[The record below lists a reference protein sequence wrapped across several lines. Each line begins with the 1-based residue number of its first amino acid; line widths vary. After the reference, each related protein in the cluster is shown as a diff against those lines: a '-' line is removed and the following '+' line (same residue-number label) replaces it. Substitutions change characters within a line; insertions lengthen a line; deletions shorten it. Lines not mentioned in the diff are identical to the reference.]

1 VTPATRPTWLAW
13 LGWTAL
19 AIATVTIA
27 TAAFWLDLPAPEDAL
42 AIDRATYTQGDAPP
56 EAVTLPHTLRRFG
69 TPPAAARYE
78 ATFDLAT
85 VPQAPLFLYVPVV
98 GEEMSIS
105 LNGHPLFDSG
115 TQTLASPLAAT
126 ATLVQLP
133 HSMLATG
140 RNEITLSFYAGPMIL
155 ARHVPRLYV
164 GSEAAVAP
172 NFKLRVFIEERLQTI
187 ALGAQL
193 VIGIG
198 ILFAYF
204 YRPRAPDFAWMA
216 ALVVLASIVALGLF
230 TGFEPDGANFWPT
243 IVPLAPAV
251 GLVLIGVALALI
263 HVPPPRALRL
273 LAMAVTVVLVA
284 SVLTGLLTSRVVI
297 AAISV
302 PPMIACFAVAC
313 GVIAYG
319 ALWRHNTEARLLLTP
334 IVLLWWFAARDMGVS
349 AGLIDGSIL
358 LSGYGRLLFLAAAT
372 AVLMRRLAVSL
383 DQLDHANENLNQ
395 RLAARE
401 AELATLHRQE
411 RIEAAQ
417 PVREQE
423 RQRLTHDLHDGI
435 SGHLVSIIAMAERT
449 DTGAKPIEQAA
460 REALDDL
467 RLVIYSL
474 ELGDRELPLAL
485 ANFRERLIPQ
495 LQRIGVTLDWSTA
508 KLPEVTGVTPGNA
521 LTILRI
527 LQEAITNALKH
538 GPARNISIRGAMIDG
553 GKAAIMVENDGRP
566 FATGGK
572 GHGLANMRRR
582 ASSLKGELQLEPLSA
597 GTRLTLLLPTALPDV
612 QDESAKSAAL

>member
-1 VTPATRPTWLAW
+1 MTTAWPTWLAR
-13 LGWTAL
+13 LGWAAL
-19 AIATVTIA
+19 AIVTVALA
-27 TAAFWLDLPAPEDAL
+27 TAGFWLDLPEPRDAL
-42 AIDRATYTQGDAPP
+42 AIDHATYTQGEGPP
-56 EAVTLPHTLRRFG
+56 QTVMLPHTTRRLVA
-69 TPPAAARYE
+69 PPAAARYQS
-78 ATFDLAT
+78 TFDLAA
-85 VPQAPLFLYVPVV
+85 VPEAPLYLYLPVV
-98 GEEMSIS
+98 NEEMSIS

-126 ATLVQLP
+126 ATLIQLP
-133 HSMLATG
+133 HSMLVTG
-140 RNEITLSFYAGPMIL
+140 RNEIALSFYAGPMIL

-164 GSEAAVAP
+164 GSEAALAP
-172 NFKLRVFIEERLQTI
+172 NFKLRVFVQQRLQTI

-198 ILFAYF
+198 VLFAYC
-204 YRPRAPDFAWMA
+204 YRPRDPDFSWLA

-230 TGFEPDGANFWPT
+230 TGFEPDGSNIWPT
-243 IVPLAPAV
+243 IVTLAPAV
-251 GLVLIGVALALI
+251 GLVLVGAALALI

-273 LAMAVTVVLVA
+273 LAIAVTVVLVA
-284 SVLTGLLTSRVVI
+284 SVLSGLLTSRLLI
-297 AAISV
+297 AAVSL
-302 PPMIACFAVAC
+302 PPMIICFAISC
-313 GVIAYG
+313 GIIAYG
-319 ALWRHNTEARLLLTP
+319 ALDHRNTEARLLLAP
-334 IVLLWWFAARDMGVS
+334 IVLMSWFAARDMGVS

-358 LSGYGRLLFLAAAT
+358 LSVYGRLLFLAAAT

-401 AELATLHRQE
+401 AELAVLHRQE
-411 RIEAAQ
+411 RIEATQ
-417 PVREQE
+417 RVREQE

-538 GPARNISIRGAMIDG
+538 GPARNITIRGATIDG

-566 FATGGK
+566 FAAVGK
-572 GHGLANMRRR
+572 GHGLENMRRR
-582 ASSLKGELQLEPLSA
+582 ARTLKGELQLETLSV
-597 GTRLTLLLPTALPDV
+597 GTRLTLLLPTTLPDV